1 MMAGLLTQEEA
12 NELIEMLKKTVEQQ
26 IAFPSEKGGISFDV
40 IGNRREDIFII
51 NID

>member
-26 IAFPSEKGGISFDV
+26 IAFPSEKGGISFMEPPEV
-40 IGNRREDIFII
+40 FSQQTL
-51 NID
+51 